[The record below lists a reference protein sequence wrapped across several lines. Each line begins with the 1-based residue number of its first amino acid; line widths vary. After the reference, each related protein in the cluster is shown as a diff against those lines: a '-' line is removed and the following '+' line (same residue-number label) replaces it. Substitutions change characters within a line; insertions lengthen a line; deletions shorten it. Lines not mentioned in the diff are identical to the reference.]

1 MSKILEHKSSC
12 TKSDPRSI
20 QLCSTFSSSL
30 IWHWCEELLAFMC
43 CELAMSW
50 LLLLHRT
57 GSEDTVS
64 SCFLFTASMPLMT
77 LQITEILFS
86 IHGFFSKW
94 KAYRLLCH
102 SLYHSFFLFWY
113 YLFSRG
119 RYQPSIQC
127 SKCRHIMDLRDRVM
141 SVSQLCSLLSI
152 LLPFPSYF

>member
-12 TKSDPRSI
+12 TKSDPYSCVQLFHPVSSDTDVKSCLLSFALNLPCPDFFCFIVLDQKI
-20 QLCSTFSSSL
+20 QWAVVSSSPPPC
-30 IWHWCEELLAFMC
+30 HWWFYRSLRYSSPFM
-43 CELAMSW
+43 
-50 LLLLHRT
+50 
-57 GSEDTVS
+57 
-64 SCFLFTASMPLMT
+64 
-77 LQITEILFS
+77 
-86 IHGFFSKW
+86 FFSTW

-127 SKCRHIMDLRDRVM
+127 SKCRRIMDLHDRVM